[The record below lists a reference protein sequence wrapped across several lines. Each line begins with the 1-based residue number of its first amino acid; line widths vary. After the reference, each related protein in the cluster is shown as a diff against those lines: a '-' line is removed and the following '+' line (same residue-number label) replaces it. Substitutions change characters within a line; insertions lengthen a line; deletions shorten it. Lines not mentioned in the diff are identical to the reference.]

1 MEGKSKSTKNYNKQT
16 LRENISLWMLAL
28 PGVILTFIFCYLPM
42 FGVIIAF
49 KQFNPNLG
57 ILKSKWVGF
66 DNFKFFFQSNDFF
79 RIMRNTIGYGIVFLV
94 LGNLAAVIVAIMLYN
109 IKKKAA
115 LKYYQTTM
123 ILPKF
128 ISLVL
133 VAYIVYA
140 LLNPVSGV
148 INRIFG
154 KSIDWYASPQY
165 WPVIL
170 TIVEIWKGVGMKSII
185 YYAAL
190 IGIDESLFEAARIDG
205 ASRWH
210 EIKSIIIPELM
221 SLICIYLILGVGT
234 LVNGDFGL
242 FYQVPMNVGVLYST
256 TDIINTYVFR
266 ALQQGTN
273 MGRTAAVGLFQSL
286 TGTILI
292 LLSNAVV
299 KKVDPDKSFF

>member
-1 MEGKSKSTKNYNKQT
+1 VEGKSKSTKNYNKQT

-154 KSIDWYASPQY
+154 TSIDWYASPQY

>member
-154 KSIDWYASPQY
+154 TSIDWYASPQY